1 MAERNSKATNPNAGA
16 IRSRHAARARAFRLR
31 MRAAGLR
38 PVRIWVP
45 DTRAEGFAAKCAAQ
59 AAALARHDPGGDE
72 LQRFIDAAYEWPL
85 E

>member
-1 MAERNSKATNPNAGA
+1 MAWRNSKASKSNAGA
-16 IRSRHAARARAFRLR
+16 IRSKHAAKARAFRLR

-59 AAALARHDPGGDE
+59 AAAVARHDPGGEE
-72 LQRFIDAAYEWPL
+72 LQRFIDAAYEWQT

>member
-1 MAERNSKATNPNAGA
+1 MAERDRKAINSNAAATP
-16 IRSRHAARARAFRLR
+16 RKHATKARAFRLR

-59 AAALARHDPGGDE
+59 AAAIAKKDPAGVE
-72 LQRFIDAAYEWPL
+72 LQSFIDAAYEWP